1 MSSLKIPVEIMPGT
15 SFKTAA
21 VDARELAKNTS
32 AAYVTYSFN
41 GISCSVSPSADQEK
55 MFREY
60 LEINKSKYK
69 FIID

>member
-15 SFKTAA
+15 SFKTAV
-21 VDARELAKNTS
+21 VDARELAKNISVT
-32 AAYVTYSFN
+32 YVIYSFN
-41 GISCSVSPSADQEK
+41 GISCSVSPSADEDK